1 MIEINVHSD
10 IASTQEGQWL
20 AMWGMENAVFTLDT
34 VKNIFANNPNE
45 NEFQFNYHCNGG
57 SVSEGFAIYDFI
69 RTSGKT
75 IHSNIEGDCH
85 SMAVT
90 LMLAGEK
97 EKRRCNPNA
106 SALLHEIRGGVHGTA
121 EEMREQADY
130 MDQQTEKM
138 LNIYA
143 DRTGT
148 DRATLEN
155 LLKEEKVRT
164 AEELLQYG
172 FISKINPYTTNQMA
186 KKTKEELEAL
196 QNKAEG
202 ILASIKNFLHPQA
215 RTEAPKTFDFTS
227 ADGAVLFTVNREDDA
242 IQVDDVASPDGVYN
256 FEDGRIVTVNE
267 GRIASIET
275 APVAEP
281 ETPVNNEEI
290 EELRNQVATLTDQLT
305 QAMEIISEQKETI
318 TSNYSPAPRV
328 AASKA
333 PKATEKNAKT
343 KDEMK
348 AEVKNKLATN
358 KTNQ

>member
-34 VKNIFANNPNE
+34 VKNIFEKNPNE
-45 NEFQFNYHCNGG
+45 SEFQFNYHCNGG
-57 SVSEGFAIYDFI
+57 SVSEGFAIYDYI

-106 SALLHEIRGGVHGTA
+106 SALLHKIRGGVHGTA

-148 DRATLEN
+148 DRAILEA

-186 KKTKEELEAL
+186 KKTREELEAL
-196 QNKAEG
+196 QNKAKG
-202 ILASIKNFLHPQA
+202 FLATLNNILHPQA
-215 RTEAPKTFDFTS
+215 KTEAPKTFDFTS

-267 GRIASIET
+267 GKITTIET
-275 APVAEP
+275 APAEP
-281 ETPVNNEEI
+281 ETTVNTEEI
-290 EELRNQVATLTDQLT
+290 DELRNQVATLTDQLT
-305 QAMEIISEQKETI
+305 QAMEIIAEQKETI

-328 AASKA
+328 AATKA
-333 PKATEKNAKT
+333 PKSTEKNAKT